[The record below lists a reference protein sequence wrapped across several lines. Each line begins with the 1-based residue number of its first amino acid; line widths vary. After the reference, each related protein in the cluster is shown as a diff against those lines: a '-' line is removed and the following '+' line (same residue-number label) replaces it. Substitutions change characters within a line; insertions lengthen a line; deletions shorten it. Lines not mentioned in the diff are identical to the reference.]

1 MNNFIEYLKEQIGN
15 KSLGQIEVLT
25 GVTKSY
31 LSKIL
36 RGERSIPKPD
46 TLKKLSKALSCTYE
60 DLMREAG
67 YLSLGT
73 LDMAR
78 LKELRNEKHLTLKEL
93 GKEINLAES
102 TLSLYENG
110 LREPDFATLKKLA
123 DFFNVTI
130 DYLLGRTC
138 HLKNISSADLGNSF
152 IKVPVYGE
160 IPAGIP
166 IEMIDTSY
174 IEDYEDISTELLK
187 GDKKAFCLKVKGESM
202 MPKFEDGDVLVLIQ
216 QEDCNTGD
224 YCAVSINHTECT
236 FKKVIKHKNGITL
249 QPLNPAFE
257 PMFFTNQQIEELPIT
272 ILGVVKEVRRSI

>member
-1 MNNFIEYLKEQIGN
+1 MNIF
-15 KSLGQIEVLT
+15 
-25 GVTKSY
+25 
-31 LSKIL
+31 
-36 RGERSIPKPD
+36 
-46 TLKKLSKALSCTYE
+46 KKLRK
-60 DLMREAG
+60 D
-67 YLSLGT
+67 
-73 LDMAR
+73 
-78 LKELRNEKHLTLKEL
+78 KHLTQTE
-93 GKEINLAES
+93 LAEILHVEQTTIS
-102 TLSLYENG
+102 KWENG
-110 LREPDFATLKKLA
+110 ISVPD
-123 DFFNVTI
+123 
-130 DYLLGRTC
+130 
-138 HLKNISSADLGNSF
+138 HSSLKNISEFFCVSLDVLLGINEINNVSPLILGSAF
-152 IKVPVYGE
+152 IRIPVYGE

-187 GDKKAFCLKVKGESM
+187 GNKKAFCLKVKGESM
-202 MPKFEDGDVLVLIQ
+202 MPKFEDGDVLVLLQ